1 MAIRKG
7 KKCGRGYIPQN
18 AKCRYGRSNQTRT
31 IGLTAAAIGGLAL
44 GTYGI
49 SRGLKGRGGGV
60 GAPPA
65 PRPPNPRP
73 PKSLNVVPPLG
84 GQRVRSSP
92 GSAIVPVGKRRPPI
106 DISRVRPSGANAPPL
121 GGQMVRSANAVPP
134 LGGRRRRSS
143 NMVRVG
149 APGLAGQAPRR
160 ISINRPKNLESTN
173 FKTVDVPSQIISE
186 RRSVPGGI
194 VTRGKVMVSRGV
206 GRHNR
211 AIRGAWDMV
220 RAGRIIKGPQRIRG
234 ARSTPKI
241 LTSAEQRER
250 DYRARKKAEFI
261 QKGNEREAKFFEDLG
276 QAGREIG
283 GALRTGVRWL
293 FNTGQFRKRNKNDSF
308 YYDYDYAYDDV
319 DSLWLPG
326 WYD

>member
-18 AKCRYGRSNQTRT
+18 AKCRYGRSNKTKT

-49 SRGLKGRGGGV
+49 SRGLRGGG
-60 GAPPA
+60 GIKAPPA
-65 PRPPNPRP
+65 PKPPIGPIRPPTGPPR
-73 PKSLNVVPPLG
+73 SG
-84 GQRVRSSP
+84 G
-92 GSAIVPVGKRRPPI
+92 IVPVGKRRPEYAPI
-106 DISRVRPSGANAPPL
+106 DMSKVRPPGVQAPPL

-143 NMVRVG
+143 NMVQVG
-149 APGLAGQAPRR
+149 APGIAGQAPRR
-160 ISINRPKNLESTN
+160 IRINRPKNLESTS
-173 FKTVDVPSQIISE
+173 FRTIDVPAQVISE
-186 RRSVPGGI
+186 RRSAPGG
-194 VTRGKVMVSRGV
+194 VVGKVKRGLVRGV

-211 AIRGAWDMV
+211 AIRGAWDMA
-220 RAGRIIKGPQRIRG
+220 RAGRIEKPGGLPG
-234 ARSTPKI
+234 VRSKPKI

-250 DYRARKKAEFI
+250 DYWARKRAEYT
-261 QKGNEREAKFFEDLG
+261 QEGNEREAKFFRDLG
-276 QAGREIG
+276 EAGREIG
-283 GALRTGVRWL
+283 GVLRKGARWL
-293 FNTGQFRKRNKNDSF
+293 FNTGEFRKRDKNDSF
-308 YYDYDYAYDDV
+308 YYDYDYAYDDR